1 MALKA
6 HISSRSLRSPSWS
19 DWHVYSLFLG
29 WAGRTWGRDP
39 FSTSDLWS
47 GTLFLSLSG
56 IFLHSLSLS
65 QSKLTIHPSS
75 SSLLHWYWFSVVF
88 FLPILQT
95 HQSHHLCV
103 CVWVCVSVSV
113 RERESVCV
121 CVSVGG
127 LCKSQYIKGSKERLF
142 IGTQSAN
149 FWGNPLCRATKQHL
163 SNN

>member
-65 QSKLTIHPSS
+65 VKTDNPPVFIVSPALILIQCCFLSSHSTNSSKSPLM
-75 SSLLHWYWFSVVF
+75 
-88 FLPILQT
+88 
-95 HQSHHLCV
+95 CV
-103 CVWVCVSVSV
+103 CVSVCVSVSE
-113 RERESVCV
+113 RERERECV